1 MEKTKIG
8 TVFAGKCSR
17 LSYEGNGVLSYEGE
31 AVYVEGVF
39 PGDEGQIKIEYR
51 RNGQWFGKIVSLSA
65 LSPNRI
71 EPRCKVCRACGGC
84 QFQQLSYQA
93 QLDWK
98 RDLIVSQ
105 FKKVA
110 HMDVEVK
117 PTVGMDEPYF
127 YRNKIQ
133 MPFARD
139 RKGHAYCGFYKTGTH
154 VIVPVETCYIEDKR
168 SQKILAAVRRLLDSF
183 HLQPYDEDSRQGIL
197 RHVLI
202 RTSHYKDQIMVV
214 LVTNVDVFPSR
225 NNFVK
230 ALIKECPEIT
240 TVVQNINS
248 RATNVILGEKEHVL
262 YGKGFIEDIL
272 CGITFRISPKS
283 FYQTNPVMTEKLYEA
298 AMVAGKLQKE
308 DIAFDAYS
316 GIGTIGF
323 VASKHVAKVYSV
335 EIVKEAV
342 IDARANAKRNGIEN
356 VFSYCD
362 DASSFMVRMA
372 ENNEKV
378 DVLFMDPPRKGSDER
393 FLKAVLKLKP
403 SRIVYVSCNPS
414 TLARDVAFL
423 QKSYE
428 VTSVQGFD
436 MFPQT
441 THVEVVVS
449 MSRVGSK
456 L

>member
-1 MEKTKIG
+1 MEKSKIG

-31 AVYVEGVF
+31 AVYVEGMF

-51 RNGQWFGKIVSLSA
+51 RNGQWFGKIVSLST

-139 RKGHAYCGFYKTGTH
+139 RKGHSYCGFYKTGTH

-202 RTSHYKDQIMVV
+202 RTSLYKDQIMVV

-298 AMVAGKLQKE
+298 AMDAGKLQKE

-323 VASKHVAKVYSV
+323 VASKYVAKVYSV

-342 IDARANAKRNGIEN
+342 IDARANAKRNGIDN
-356 VFSYCD
+356 VLSYCD

-393 FLKAVLKLKP
+393 FLKAALKLKP

-441 THVEVVVS
+441 THVETVVALV
-449 MSRVGSK
+449 RK
-456 L
+456 